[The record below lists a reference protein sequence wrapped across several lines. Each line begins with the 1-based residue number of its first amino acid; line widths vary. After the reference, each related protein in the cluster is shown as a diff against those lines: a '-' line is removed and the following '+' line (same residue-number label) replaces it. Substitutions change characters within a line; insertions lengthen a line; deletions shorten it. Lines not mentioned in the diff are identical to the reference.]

1 MPTKNDKVVND
12 WKKIREKQSLILAE
26 MTFDEQVKFL
36 NKVGEKF
43 EKDVAEIRQQR
54 LGKESKTVRKYAN

>member
-1 MPTKNDKVVND
+1 MNNVCVVLCAD
-12 WKKIREKQSLILAE
+12 FLIS
-26 MTFDEQVKFL
+26 MTFDEHVKLL

-43 EKDVAEIRQQR
+43 EKDVAEIRQQG